1 MNFKYLWNYLNII
14 YFIISV
20 RHAIRASQVALVIND
35 APTNTK
41 DVGLQV
47 WSLGQ
52 EDYFR
57 KTKNA

>member
-1 MNFKYLWNYLNII
+1 MNFKYLWNYLNKI

-20 RHAIRASQVALVIND
+20 IHAIRASQVALVIKD

-57 KTKNA
+57 KTENV

>member
-1 MNFKYLWNYLNII
+1 MAMKVMNFKYLWNYLNKI

-20 RHAIRASQVALVIND
+20 IHAIRASQVALVIKD

-47 WSLGQ
+47 
-52 EDYFR
+52 
-57 KTKNA
+57 

>member
-1 MNFKYLWNYLNII
+1 MNFKYLWNYLNKI

-20 RHAIRASQVALVIND
+20 INAIRASQVALVIKD

-57 KTKNA
+57 KTENV